1 MDTPLPDD
9 ISPLLTPR
17 TADILRK
24 FKTCKSMAQ
33 FRARHPEVTEAE
45 MDQVTAEVMELAK
58 NAGLETTDAPEPPKR
73 GRKSK
78 ALKKYRLKIT
88 LKGSKPPIWRR
99 FEVPSNIPLDWLHA
113 VIQVVMGW
121 TDSHLHEFVIG
132 GERFSARFPDDDF
145 DELDALDEA
154 EYELDGSSVR
164 EKAKFTYTYDF
175 GDGWEHVIAVE
186 KVLPQ
191 TDARA
196 SAVCLAGKGNCPPE
210 DCGGIWG
217 FYHRLEILKNP
228 DREEYEETREWMGN
242 YDPDAFD
249 LDDINRRLKKL
260 FESAR

>member
-58 NAGLETTDAPEPPKR
+58 NAGLETTEAPEPPKR
-73 GRKSK
+73 GRRSKS
-78 ALKKYRLKIT
+78 LKMYRLKIT

-99 FEVPSNIPLDWLHA
+99 VDVPSDLPLDWLHA
-113 VIQVVMGW
+113 VIQIAMGW

-132 GERFSARFPDDDF
+132 GERFSAHHPDHEMDTLDETEYSF
-145 DELDALDEA
+145 DE
-154 EYELDGSSVR
+154 SSMR
-164 EKAKFTYTYDF
+164 EGAKFDYLYDF
-175 GDGWEHVIAVE
+175 GDGWNHVILVE
-186 KVLPQ
+186 KVLPRTADQ
-191 TDARA
+191 RA
-196 SAVCLAGKGNCPPE
+196 AVCLAGKGNCPPE
-210 DCGGIWG
+210 DCGGLWG
-217 FYHRLEILKNP
+217 FYNRLGILKDP
-228 DREEYEETREWMGN
+228 EHEEYEETREWMGD
-242 YDPDAFD
+242 YDPAALN

-260 FESAR
+260 FKSVR